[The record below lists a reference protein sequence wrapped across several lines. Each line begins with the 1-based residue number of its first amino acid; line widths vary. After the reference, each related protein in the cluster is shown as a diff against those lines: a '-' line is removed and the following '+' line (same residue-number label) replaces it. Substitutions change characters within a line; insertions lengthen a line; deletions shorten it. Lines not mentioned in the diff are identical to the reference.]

1 MRKKYSL
8 KSMLFA
14 IIMLL
19 VMSVI
24 LIINIFSLANDKSET
39 DRNYNQNGKLLLSIA
54 KNMIDTEISGYE
66 NILKTLSEGGNYSDF
81 TDLRKEMKLLD
92 DNDFNILNI
101 YYTNESD
108 GSDVQSLDEELPE
121 GYDSKSRPWYKQS
134 VENKDDYII
143 QSPYLDSATGKNV
156 ITISKAVVENNTVI
170 GVLGLDIE
178 LTQLSNQLSSIK
190 YGTTG
195 QVIISAED
203 GFIISATNKEKIGGQ
218 EVTKYSI
225 WNDVIKNNDG
235 KTKFSYNGKK
245 YRGYYS
251 TSEKTGWKLMLN
263 TEVGELNDSLYK
275 RLRLTVTIMVAI
287 IIAAII
293 IVKTVTKGIDR
304 SLNKLSDM
312 MQKASEG
319 DFTEDI
325 DLNSRVKEFTILEE
339 SYNKMK
345 GNLSYLIG
353 NVNESVNNVDET
365 VVNSMKMSGQISTSI
380 DQVGATMGE
389 IAGGTNQCSIDLEDI
404 VINMQQLSDSI
415 NMINDKTNN
424 VNRAASETNDLGSKG
439 IDIAELVL
447 EKSNQTKNST
457 EQVSRVV
464 EEVSKSIEKIQGIN
478 DTISDITEQTNLL
491 ALNAAIEAARA
502 GEAGKGFAVVSGE
515 IGKLAEETAASA
527 AEISKIISDINIIT
541 KTAVDKVVEA
551 SNYVNEQEKAVID
564 SQSVFSE
571 IVSSVKGLSSEVESI
586 TTGITEIGSM
596 KDNVLQKVD
605 GLSALLEETAAGSEE
620 VSASAQEITDS
631 TNRFVKDFDLLKDK
645 SDQLKENISQF
656 KF

>member
-54 KNMIDTEISGYE
+54 KNMIDTEISRYE

-92 DNDFNILNI
+92 NNDFNILNI

-325 DLNSRVKEFTILEE
+325 DLNSKVKEFTILEE
-339 SYNKMK
+339 SCNKMK
-345 GNLSYLIG
+345 NNLSYLIG
-353 NVNESVNNVDET
+353 NVNESVNNVDDT
-365 VVNSMKMSGQISTSI
+365 VVNSMRMSSEISSAI

-389 IAGGTNQCSIDLEDI
+389 IAGGTNQCSIDLEGI
-404 VINMQQLSDSI
+404 VVNMQHLSDSI
-415 NMINDKTNN
+415 NIINDKTNN

-571 IVSSVKGLSSEVESI
+571 IVSSVKGLSNEVESI
-586 TTGITEIGSM
+586 TTSITEIGSM

-620 VSASAQEITDS
+620 VSASAQEIDDS
-631 TNRFVKDFDLLKDK
+631 ANKFVKDFDLLKDK

>member
-54 KNMIDTEISGYE
+54 KNMIDTEISRYE

-92 DNDFNILNI
+92 NNDFNILNI

-325 DLNSRVKEFTILEE
+325 DLNSKVKEFTILEE
-339 SYNKMK
+339 SCNKMK
-345 GNLSYLIG
+345 NNLSYLIG
-353 NVNESVNNVDET
+353 NVNESVNNVDDI
-365 VVNSMKMSGQISTSI
+365 VVNSMRMSSEISSAI

-389 IAGGTNQCSIDLEDI
+389 IAGGTNQCSIDLEGI
-404 VINMQQLSDSI
+404 VVNMQHLSDSI
-415 NMINDKTNN
+415 NIINDKTNN

-571 IVSSVKGLSSEVESI
+571 IVSSVKGLSNEVESI
-586 TTGITEIGSM
+586 TTSITEIGSM

-620 VSASAQEITDS
+620 VSASAQEINDS
-631 TNRFVKDFDLLKDK
+631 ANKFVKDFDLLKDK

>member
-54 KNMIDTEISGYE
+54 KNMIDTEISRYE

-92 DNDFNILNI
+92 NNDFNILNI

-156 ITISKAVVENNTVI
+156 ITISKAVVKNNTVI

-631 TNRFVKDFDLLKDK
+631 TNRFVKDFDSLKDK

>member
-54 KNMIDTEISGYE
+54 KNMIDTEISRYE

-92 DNDFNILNI
+92 NNDFNILNI

-156 ITISKAVVENNTVI
+156 ITISKAVVKNNTVI

-263 TEVGELNDSLYK
+263 TETGELNESMYDRVK
-275 RLRLTVTIMVAI
+275 LTLAIMIVI
-287 IIAAII
+287 VIAAII
-293 IVKTVTKGIDR
+293 IVNVVTRGMDR
-304 SLNKLSDM
+304 SLKKLSDM
-312 MQKASEG
+312 IQKASEG

-353 NVNESVNNVDET
+353 NVNESVNNVDDI
-365 VVNSMKMSGQISTSI
+365 VVNSMRMSSEISSAI

-389 IAGGTNQCSIDLEDI
+389 IAGGTNQCSIDLEGI
-404 VINMQQLSDSI
+404 VVNMQHLSDSI
-415 NMINDKTNN
+415 NIINDKTNN

>member
-54 KNMIDTEISGYE
+54 KNMIDTEISRYE

-92 DNDFNILNI
+92 NNDFNILNI

-325 DLNSRVKEFTILEE
+325 DLNSKVKEFTILEE
-339 SYNKMK
+339 SCNKMK
-345 GNLSYLIG
+345 NNLSYLIG
-353 NVNESVNNVDET
+353 NVNESVNNVDDT
-365 VVNSMKMSGQISTSI
+365 VVNSMRMSSEISSAI

-389 IAGGTNQCSIDLEDI
+389 IAGGTNQCSIDLEGI
-404 VINMQQLSDSI
+404 VVNMQHLSDSI
-415 NMINDKTNN
+415 NIINDKTNN
-424 VNRAASETNDLGSKG
+424 VNRVASETNDLGSKG

-571 IVSSVKGLSSEVESI
+571 IVSSVKGLSNEVESI
-586 TTGITEIGSM
+586 TTSITEIGSM

-620 VSASAQEITDS
+620 VSASAQEIDDS
-631 TNRFVKDFDLLKDK
+631 ANKFVKDFDLLKDK

>member
-54 KNMIDTEISGYE
+54 KNMIDTEISRYE

-92 DNDFNILNI
+92 NNDFNILNI

-293 IVKTVTKGIDR
+293 IVKIVTKGIDR

-325 DLNSRVKEFTILEE
+325 DLNSKVKEFAILEE
-339 SYNKMK
+339 SCNKMK
-345 GNLSYLIG
+345 NNLSYLIG
-353 NVNESVNNVDET
+353 NVNESVNNVDDI
-365 VVNSMKMSGQISTSI
+365 VVNSMRMSSEISSAI

-389 IAGGTNQCSIDLEDI
+389 IAGGTNQCSIDLEGI
-404 VINMQQLSDSI
+404 VVNMQHLSDSI

-571 IVSSVKGLSSEVESI
+571 IVSSVKGLSNEVESI
-586 TTGITEIGSM
+586 TTSITEIGSM

-620 VSASAQEITDS
+620 VSASAQEIDDS
-631 TNRFVKDFDLLKDK
+631 ANKFVKDFDLLKDK

>member
-54 KNMIDTEISGYE
+54 KNMIDTEISRYE

-92 DNDFNILNI
+92 NNDFNILNI

-203 GFIISATNKEKIGGQ
+203 GFIISATNKEMIGGQ

-353 NVNESVNNVDET
+353 NVNESVNNVDDI
-365 VVNSMKMSGQISTSI
+365 VVNSMRMSSEISSAI

-389 IAGGTNQCSIDLEDI
+389 IAGGTNQCSIDLEGI
-404 VINMQQLSDSI
+404 VVNMQHLSDSI

>member
-54 KNMIDTEISGYE
+54 KNMIDTEISRYE

-92 DNDFNILNI
+92 NNDFNILNI

-319 DFTEDI
+319 DFTENI
-325 DLNSRVKEFTILEE
+325 DFNSKVKEFTLLEE
-339 SYNKMK
+339 SCNKMK
-345 GNLSYLIG
+345 NNLSYLIG
-353 NVNESVNNVDET
+353 NVNE
-365 VVNSMKMSGQISTSI
+365 
-380 DQVGATMGE
+380 
-389 IAGGTNQCSIDLEDI
+389 
-404 VINMQQLSDSI
+404 
-415 NMINDKTNN
+415 
-424 VNRAASETNDLGSKG
+424 
-439 IDIAELVL
+439 
-447 EKSNQTKNST
+447 
-457 EQVSRVV
+457 
-464 EEVSKSIEKIQGIN
+464 
-478 DTISDITEQTNLL
+478 
-491 ALNAAIEAARA
+491 
-502 GEAGKGFAVVSGE
+502 
-515 IGKLAEETAASA
+515 
-527 AEISKIISDINIIT
+527 
-541 KTAVDKVVEA
+541 
-551 SNYVNEQEKAVID
+551 
-564 SQSVFSE
+564 
-571 IVSSVKGLSSEVESI
+571 
-586 TTGITEIGSM
+586 
-596 KDNVLQKVD
+596 
-605 GLSALLEETAAGSEE
+605 
-620 VSASAQEITDS
+620 
-631 TNRFVKDFDLLKDK
+631 
-645 SDQLKENISQF
+645 
-656 KF
+656 